1 MKMQHKE
8 CKKPV
13 YSLRIETHQNHF
25 KITDWVYCLTCKK
38 PVRLEDIEL
47 FGADKDKVV
56 AYSRLRK
63 EDPKLA

>member
-8 CKKPV
+8 CKQPV
-13 YSLRIETHQNHF
+13 YSLRIVTHAHHW

-38 PVRLEDIEL
+38 PVRLVDIEL
-47 FGADKDKVV
+47 VGADKG
-56 AYSRLRK
+56 AAIPYSRLRK